1 MCFVEMNVAH
11 ALPRVIRIMVYADI
25 PQQRSEVQHVYLRGA
40 TALRQ
45 DLAQ

>member
-1 MCFVEMNVAH
+1 
-11 ALPRVIRIMVYADI
+11 LPRVVRIMVYAEMSL
-25 PQQRSEVQHVYLRGA
+25 PRSEIQHIYLRGA